1 MKFKGVFI
9 MSYAYIGN
17 TQFEVFDNHNNLI
30 YSSIQSD
37 FNIQGYCN
45 CLCDMG
51 YANGGWKEGADDND

>member
-1 MKFKGVFI
+1 MKFRGVFI

-37 FNIQGYCN
+37 FNISFVRFDVFALIVKRHININISGI
-45 CLCDMG
+45 
-51 YANGGWKEGADDND
+51 